1 MNVHENA
8 RMTVRGRVLLVK
20 RIVESGWRVALAA
33 EAAGISV
40 RTAYKW
46 LARYRAGGE
55 AMLTDRSSAPL
66 QRPHAEPA
74 AMVAAIEALRRLRM
88 SGSAIARH
96 LVLPRPGRSLGV
108 NHVRSCRHQPDGRWN
123 HTRSCARPAI
133 SRIC

>member
-33 EAAGISV
+33 DAAGVSV

-55 AMLTDRSSAPL
+55 SEQLRWSTVETAIGTAL
-66 QRPHAEPA
+66 
-74 AMVAAIEALRRLRM
+74 VAAM
-88 SGSAIARH
+88 SGSAVH
-96 LVLPRPGRSLGV
+96 
-108 NHVRSCRHQPDGRWN
+108 
-123 HTRSCARPAI
+123 
-133 SRIC
+133 